1 MGSLFSTLNEAQ
13 RAAVTAPDGP
23 VLVIAGAGTGKTHT
37 LVHRLVWLASQGVN
51 PASMLLLT
59 FTRKASKEMLSR
71 AESLLGRSIGKV
83 QGGTFHSFAYSVL
96 RRYRPLWATGAISVL
111 DSTDSLAILQRC
123 RQEAGIGK
131 KDKSFPKNQSILSLI
146 SKARNK
152 ELPLME
158 IMRQDSPHLLI
169 YAKEILWLD
178 QAYSEYRRQHNL
190 LDYDDLLF
198 ELEILLRGKEAP
210 TNGEYSMDALAPS
223 FQALYRYIVVDEYQ
237 DTNKVQARLVQL
249 LSGKNG
255 NVMVV
260 GDDAQSIYA
269 FRGATVRNILDFP
282 KLFPK
287 TKIVCL
293 EENYRSVQPVLNIAN
308 AVLAESKENYHK
320 KLFTVDKKQGALV
333 RLVRPQSDTTQAIL
347 ITARIKELL
356 KTHKPCE
363 IAVLFR
369 AAYHSYRL
377 EAVLTKEGIRF
388 RKYGGLRYTEA
399 AHIRDVL
406 AYLRL
411 LINPLDQPSFERLA
425 VDAKGVGEK
434 TADRL
439 YTVIRKKEKPLQESL
454 AKYPDLLEEMLFL
467 EKLRL
472 SLPTAPLLLLDQIL
486 LRYQP
491 RLEKKFPE
499 DWPYRKNGLEEL
511 AHIAASYD
519 DVEAFLADLTLEAP
533 DTYDPTSSDEDSVI
547 LSTVHSAKG
556 LEWDAVLVI
565 DLVEDRFPSRYASL
579 RQEDFEEERRL
590 MYVACTRA
598 REILDLSAP
607 LTISSF
613 QYGEFPVRP
622 SPFILHLPQTS
633 FAEWRENAQGV
644 LKKVSS

>member
-96 RRYRPLWATGAISVL
+96 RRYRPAWATGAISVL

-131 KDKSFPKNQSILSLI
+131 KDKSFPKNQSILNLI

-169 YAKEILWLD
+169 YAKEILWLE

-333 RLVRPQSDTTQAIL
+333 RLVRPLSDTTQAIL

-533 DTYDPTSSDEDSVI
+533 DTYEPTSSDEDSVI

-644 LKKVSS
+644 LKKVSI